1 MASISAM
8 SSAMTVIAGNA
19 QRSGG
24 GKVYHLQYLPL
35 PQGIWRRSVFFLH
48 VVAADQAQWCTPV
61 ARTSRP
67 VMRCAIADCG
77 RQIMVSSATASAIAA
92 LHMRSS
98 LMVLKS
104 PGRGAGSCGPCCRDR
119 HAFRDKWPNA
129 SLSRFGPIPETCS
142 FTPKICSSLPAA
154 RLVQK
159 MTGVARIHKS
169 RALSLARLLLNAAIA
184 ASRVG

>member
-119 HAFRDKWPNA
+119 HAFRTSGRTLLVA
-129 SLSRFGPIPETCS
+129 SAPSGDLFIYAKDL
-142 FTPKICSSLPAA
+142 F
-154 RLVQK
+154 V
-159 MTGVARIHKS
+159 
-169 RALSLARLLLNAAIA
+169 A
-184 ASRVG
+184 ASRAARPKNDGGRAHP